1 MKYLI
6 CYSWNNTRGNHAGF
20 LHICNLLKTSFSKDY
35 TVITDY
41 GVEKKQFVSNPFINR
56 IINTVDRRY
65 HARVYRASIRRM
77 MRNLHNGDE
86 VFLMEYLHQIANQ
99 KKMAFKIREEK
110 PNVRIYG
117 LAHLTPSALEQS
129 FAKEDYEKWTQ
140 PINAYLTLGSSLTSF
155 LLEKT
160 HHTIPVYTLFHP
172 VDRSYFFPLNIDKQC
187 FTVIALG
194 NLQRTYD
201 LLEVVVEKMPQVKFI
216 LCAGFA
222 DLSSFEKYP
231 NATVMGYMPE
241 SELRRQLSKADIS
254 LNVMDDTVGSNVITI
269 SMAMHLA
276 MVVSDVGSIRDY
288 CSEDNALFCK
298 EVDDYVKAISFLSAN
313 PVVLKRFQ
321 EASAQKAERL
331 SVERFN
337 DLIKSISA

>member
-1 MKYLI
+1 MKYLV
-6 CYSWNNTRGNHAGF
+6 CYIWNNTRGNHAGF
-20 LHICNLLKTSFSKDY
+20 FHICNLLQEKFPSEYSVISDYAKDKRLY
-35 TVITDY
+35 
-41 GVEKKQFVSNPFINR
+41 VSNSFINR
-56 IINTVDRRY
+56 CINSLDRRC
-65 HARVYRASIRRM
+65 HARVYRDSIKRM
-77 MRNLHNGDE
+77 LAGLRDDDE
-86 VFLMEYLHQIANQ
+86 VFLMEYLHKEANQ
-99 KKMAFKIREEK
+99 IELAKTIQEVMPRVK
-110 PNVRIYG
+110 IYG
-117 LAHLTPSALEQS
+117 LAHLTPSALESS
-129 FAKEDYEKWTQ
+129 FAQNEYAQWTH
-140 PINAYLTLGSSLTSF
+140 PIDAYLTLGSSLTAF
-155 LLEKT
+155 LLDKT
-160 HHTIPVYTLFHP
+160 NHSVPVYTLFHP
-172 VDRSYFFPLNIDKQC
+172 VDRSFFYPLNIDKQC
-187 FTVIALG
+187 VTVIALG
-194 NLQRTYD
+194 NLQRNYD
-201 LLEVVVEKMPQVKFI
+201 LLEIIVEKMPQVRFI
-216 LCAGFA
+216 LCAGFT

-231 NATVMGYMPE
+231 NAIVLGYMPE
-241 SELRRQLSKADIS
+241 LELRRQLSKADIS